1 MLRRR
6 GGYHDLAAMMTEL
19 IVLSVFDVPKH
30 RPCEKHG
37 GR

>member
-1 MLRRR
+1 MLRRQV
-6 GGYHDLAAMMTEL
+6 GYHDPAAMMTEL

-37 GR
+37 ER